1 MRKKLMGGS
10 LAVLLLALAAYGTA
24 AYFTAETR
32 ATNVIT
38 TGTID
43 ISLEEYTRD
52 DKGDWVTFPEDGI
65 QGVMPGTSVDKLV
78 SVSNDGTAD
87 AWVRVVVTSKIVAA
101 DGKTELPLTLNNGEE
116 VLSIDVQDGWTRGR
130 DGVYYFDHT
139 VAPETCTV
147 PVFTQVTFNP
157 AMGNEYQG
165 CTAYMDV
172 QAQAVQVKNN
182 GDNVL
187 QADGWPATG
196 DTPVE
201 PEEPPVAPVDPPVD
215 PVEPPVDT
223 GDTSNPGDAGGSQA
237 GI

>member
-1 MRKKLMGGS
+1 MRKKLVGGS
-10 LAVLLLALAAYGTA
+10 LVVLLLALVAYGTA

-32 ATNVIT
+32 TTNVIT

-43 ISLEEYTRD
+43 ISLEEYTKED
-52 DKGDWVTFPEDGI
+52 GEWVAFPEDGI

-130 DGVYYFDHT
+130 DGVYYFDHA

-165 CTAYMDV
+165 CTAYVDV

-196 DTPVE
+196 DAPVE

-223 GDTSNPGDAGGSQA
+223 GDTSNPGDASGSQA